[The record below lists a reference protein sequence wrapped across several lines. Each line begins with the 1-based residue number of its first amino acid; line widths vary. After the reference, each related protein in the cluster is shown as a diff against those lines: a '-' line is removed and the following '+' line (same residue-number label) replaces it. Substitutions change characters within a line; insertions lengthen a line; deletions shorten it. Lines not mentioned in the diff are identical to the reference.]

1 MSKTTKNKKN
11 KVPKITEEE
20 YAAYVSS
27 LKSITAGALPNGPL
41 ESVSMEAGVRS
52 IKENAEK

>member
-1 MSKTTKNKKN
+1 MSKTSKHKKN

-27 LKSITAGALPNGPL
+27 LKSVTAGALPNDPL
-41 ESVSMEAGVRS
+41 ESVSMGAGMRS
-52 IKENAEK
+52 MQENQEK

>member
-1 MSKTTKNKKN
+1 MGKPSKN

-27 LKSITAGALPNGPL
+27 LKSEPTQDAPQQENTPP
-41 ESVSMEAGVRS
+41 VSKNE
-52 IKENAEK
+52 ET